1 MAVIEAIQTTYLEAD
16 AASVTFSSLGSYE
29 HLQIRMSVRDA
40 AATNRTYLF
49 LRFNGDTTEGNYSR
63 HWMEGIATGTA
74 AYASA
79 SQTRIGGIIGSE
91 NTPSAVYS
99 TVIVDIMDYAN
110 ANKNT
115 TAQYL
120 SGLAGSD
127 PVQANEAVFFGSVL
141 WDNTAAVTSIS
152 LSDASGMSGDLAR
165 GSEFTLYGLN
175 SS

>member
-1 MAVIEAIQTTYLEAD
+1 MAVIEAIETVYLEAD
-16 AASVTFSSLGSYE
+16 VASVTFSSLGSYE

-49 LRFNGDTTEGNYSR
+49 LRFNGDTTDSNYSR
-63 HWMEGIATGTA
+63 HWMEGIATSTA

-79 SQTRIGGIIGSE
+79 SQTRIGAIIGSQG
-91 NTPSAVYS
+91 TPSSIYS
-99 TVIVDIMDYAN
+99 TVIVDIMDYTN

-115 TAQYL
+115 TAQYS
-120 SGLAGSD
+120 SGLAGESD
-127 PVQANEAVFFGSVL
+127 AIFFGSVL

-152 LSDASGMSGDLAR
+152 LSDASGMSANLAR
-165 GSEFTLYGLN
+165 GSEFTLYGLK